1 LPLHAE
7 GRCAMEE
14 HATVTC
20 SACERPF
27 DAALPLSRRALAVS
41 RLEFLVEV
49 CPHCAQARSYL
60 RSDYRFA
67 ATA

>member
-1 LPLHAE
+1 
-7 GRCAMEE
+7 MDD

-20 SACERPF
+20 TACERAF
-27 DAALPLSRRALAVS
+27 DAALPLSRRALAAS
-41 RLEFLVEV
+41 RLVFLVEV
-49 CPHCAQARSYL
+49 CPHCAQARSYF